1 MSARDVWGFS
11 IIRYFI
17 VGLSCVRAAYV
28 HDVCVWFWRASRR
41 SCQVGAR
48 CGHFGWRVLL
58 TAALSCRPLH
68 SFTAPFWSEMSGA
81 SALGTCVFSLA
92 RASAALCTT
101 CACGR
106 RASCDAALGR
116 CMVVAFAWL
125 VLLTNAPSCRPLSSI
140 TAPCRPE
147 MSGASALG
155 TLCFTGKLVRQSR
168 LYARRTRVALACELA
183 QLYRYCA
190 VVALSGECR
199 WPLR

>member
-1 MSARDVWGFS
+1 
-11 IIRYFI
+11 
-17 VGLSCVRAAYV
+17 
-28 HDVCVWFWRASRR
+28 
-41 SCQVGAR
+41 
-48 CGHFGWRVLL
+48 
-58 TAALSCRPLH
+58 
-68 SFTAPFWSEMSGA
+68 
-81 SALGTCVFSLA
+81 
-92 RASAALCTT
+92 
-101 CACGR
+101 
-106 RASCDAALGR
+106 
-116 CMVVAFAWL
+116 MVVAFAWL

>member
-68 SFTAPFWSEMSGA
+68 SFTAPFRSEMSGA

-125 VLLTNAPSCRPLSSI
+125 VLLTAAPSCRPLSSI
-140 TAPCRPE
+140 TAPFRPDVWGFSVGYFVFYWQARASE
-147 MSGASALG
+147 PLICTTYACGSGVRVGAAL
-155 TLCFTGKLVRQSR
+155 
-168 LYARRTRVALACELA
+168 
-183 QLYRYCA
+183 
-190 VVALSGECR
+190 
-199 WPLR
+199 

>member
-28 HDVCVWFWRASRR
+28 HDVCVWFRRASRR

-68 SFTAPFWSEMSGA
+68 SFTAPFRSEMSGA

-92 RASAALCTT
+92 RASAAVMRHVC
-101 CACGR
+101 
-106 RASCDAALGR
+106 
-116 CMVVAFAWL
+116 VW
-125 VLLTNAPSCRPLSSI
+125 P
-140 TAPCRPE
+140 
-147 MSGASALG
+147 
-155 TLCFTGKLVRQSR
+155 
-168 LYARRTRVALACELA
+168 ACELLRSFRSLHGGRFCVA
-183 QLYRYCA
+183 SAADRCAELSPPVKHYCA
-190 VVALSGECR
+190 MSARDVWGFSFGYFVFYWQARASEPLICTTYACGSGVRVGAAL
-199 WPLR
+199 

>member
-58 TAALSCRPLH
+58 TAALSCRPCTVLLRH
-68 SFTAPFWSEMSGA
+68 FGQRC
-81 SALGTCVFSLA
+81 LGLQRWVLVGFRSPMRQPL
-92 RASAALCTT
+92 LCTT

-125 VLLTNAPSCRPLSSI
+125 VLLTAAPSCRPLSSI
-140 TAPCRPE
+140 TAPFRPDVWGFSVGYFVFSWQARASE
-147 MSGASALG
+147 PLICTTYACGSGVRVGAAL
-155 TLCFTGKLVRQSR
+155 
-168 LYARRTRVALACELA
+168 
-183 QLYRYCA
+183 
-190 VVALSGECR
+190 
-199 WPLR
+199 